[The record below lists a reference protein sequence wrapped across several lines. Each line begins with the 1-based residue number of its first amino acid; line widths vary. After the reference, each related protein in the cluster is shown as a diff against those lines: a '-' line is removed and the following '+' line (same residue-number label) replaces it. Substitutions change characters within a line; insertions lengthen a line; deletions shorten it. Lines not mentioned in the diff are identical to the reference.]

1 MTIAKNVYSIDAHF
15 RIAALL
21 SILLAV
27 SAPASAQNYTVLHD
41 FNSNSGPNDPF
52 FSIIAQG
59 RDGAMYTTSQQG
71 FTGGQGDVF
80 KITPQGKLTVL
91 HEFTGPDGEIP
102 IGGLTLATNGKFYG
116 TTSSGGDFGFGTIFS
131 ITAEGTLKKLYSFRD
146 KKDGSVPQAAPI
158 EGEDGDFYGVSSSC
172 TGLGENNSCLTE
184 NANKFGAVY
193 KITAKGKFTVL
204 HTFNG
209 RDGGNPIGHLLQASD
224 GKFYG
229 TTLDGGAH
237 NLGVIFRISSSG
249 EFKVLFNFD
258 SRFGAGPFAALTQGS
273 DGDLYGVTSGENG
286 GTVFKLGCNGVK
298 ILHNFAG
305 GENGTNP
312 VGGLV
317 QATDGKFYGTNNIGP
332 LDFVGGVIFRI
343 NPAGAFATLH
353 KFDFTSGGS
362 AQTTILQHT
371 NGLLYGET
379 CCGGSFGVGVF
390 YRLNAHLRPFASF
403 LPASGHFRSTI
414 EILGQGFKGTTR
426 VSFNGKRAAFKVISD
441 TFVSANVPPG
451 ATTGFVTV
459 TTANGTL
466 TSNKKFVVIHGKD
479 EVQRRDH
486 NDGEQSSFCEQDQEH
501 RN

>member
-1 MTIAKNVYSIDAHF
+1 MTIAKNVYSIHAHF
-15 RIAALL
+15 CIAVLL
-21 SILLAV
+21 SILVAV
-27 SAPASAQNYTVLHD
+27 AAPANAQTYTDLHN

-80 KITPQGKLTVL
+80 KITPQGNVTVM
-91 HEFTGPDGEIP
+91 HEFKGPEGEVP
-102 IGGLTLATNGKFYG
+102 IGGLTLATDGKFYG
-116 TTSSGGDFGFGTIFS
+116 TTSSGGAFGFGTIFS
-131 ITAEGTLKKLYSFRD
+131 ITAGGTLQTLYSFRD

-172 TGLGENNSCLTE
+172 TGLGENNRCLTE

-193 KITAKGKFTVL
+193 KITAKGKFRTL

-229 TTLDGGAH
+229 TTVDGGAH
-237 NLGVIFRISSSG
+237 NLGVIFRISPSG

-258 SRFGAGPFAALTQGS
+258 SRFGAGPFAALTQGN
-273 DGDLYGVTSGENG
+273 DGNLYGVTSGPDG
-286 GTVFKLGCNGVK
+286 GTVYKLGCNGVK

-362 AQTTILQHT
+362 PQTTILQHT

-379 CCGGSFGVGVF
+379 CCGGSFAVGVF
-390 YRLNAHLRPFASF
+390 YRLNAGLRPFVGF
-403 LPASGHFRSTI
+403 LPASGHFRTTI

-426 VSFNGKRAAFKVISD
+426 VSFNGKRADFKVISD
-441 TFVSANVPPG
+441 TFLIANVPPG
-451 ATTGFVTV
+451 ATTGFITV
-459 TTANGTL
+459 TTPNGTL
-466 TSNKKFVVIHGKD
+466 TSNKKFLVIHGR
-479 EVQRRDH
+479 EVQDRDH
-486 NDGEQSSFCEQDQEH
+486 NDGEQNSFCEQDQEH